1 VETKRALGTL
11 QFDLVAQGK
20 RLEAVACLSYA
31 TGELSRGDGSM
42 SALVE
47 QLMQAGGG
55 QMAAML
61 GGRFGLSPSQTQAA
75 LQALGPMLAGGMKQQ
90 AQAQGG
96 LEGLLGSVLNQGHA
110 QFDSA
115 ERLAQ
120 PGMTA
125 TGNDVLGQIFGSK
138 DVSRQVAAQAS
149 AQTGLGADLLKKM
162 LPVVAT
168 MVAGQ
173 LASKAM
179 GGGLGGLLGAAQAA
193 MGGGGAAQAP
203 AGGVAGMGG
212 GLGQLAS
219 MIDMD
224 RDGNPLD
231 DIMKMVGRG

>member
-1 VETKRALGTL
+1 
-11 QFDLVAQGK
+11 
-20 RLEAVACLSYA
+20 
-31 TGELSRGDGSM
+31 M

-55 QMAAML
+55 QVAAML

-75 LQALGPMLAGGMKQQ
+75 LQALGPMLAGGLKQK

-125 TGNDVLGQIFGSK
+125 AGNEVLGQIFGSK

-149 AQTGLGADLLKKM
+149 AQTGIGADLLKQM
-162 LPVVAT
+162 LPVVASL
-168 MVAGQ
+168 VAGQ
-173 LASKAM
+173 MASKAM
-179 GGGLGGLLGAAQAA
+179 GGGLGGLLGAAL
-193 MGGGGAAQAP
+193 GGAATQPAA
-203 AGGVAGMGG
+203 AGGGMAG

-219 MIDMD
+219 LIDMD